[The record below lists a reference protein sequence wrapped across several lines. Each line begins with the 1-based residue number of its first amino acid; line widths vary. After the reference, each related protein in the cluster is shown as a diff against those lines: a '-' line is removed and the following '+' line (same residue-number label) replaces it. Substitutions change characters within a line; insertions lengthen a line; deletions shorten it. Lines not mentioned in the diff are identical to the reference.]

1 MTANFPFYFVE
12 AKVTHLA
19 ADQLQQ
25 EEHIALGTPNED
37 DGETLPVKKKKS
49 KAKKRSK
56 KEEKVE
62 SGNIEA
68 SEENGGKKLK
78 SKKSSKRLKQEDL
91 DDELRFR

>member
-12 AKVTHLA
+12 AKVTHPA
-19 ADQLQQ
+19 ADQLHQ
-25 EEHIALGTPNED
+25 EEHIAPGTPNED

-56 KEEKVE
+56 KEAKAEI
-62 SGNIEA
+62 GNIEA

-78 SKKSSKRLKQEDL
+78 SKKSSKRLKREDL
-91 DDELRFR
+91 DDEL